1 LNTHGPNFISMNEKL
16 PHIILALMVS
26 TSLSGCMDAD
36 FSDTDSRTAELQQSL
51 TEANYTIMLKD
62 GEIGVLSKAVS
73 DQRALIEELDSRVNG
88 SLEEDLQNLG
98 DKYLDLKIFSHNSN
112 QTIMAL
118 ESRLNEEIALR
129 EQLQEEW
136 NESEANE
143 PLRDMSNAYLRDA
156 GLWGSDLSETDLS
169 YANLIDANLNGADI
183 SSSDLSYANLIDAN
197 LNGADISSSDLSYAD
212 LEWAYVR
219 YADLNGSDLS
229 ETYLYNTNMEGTGL
243 MGANLSNAYTVG
255 LRLID
260 ANLLGADLSGIGWDG
275 IYWGNTVCPDGS
287 NSDDNGNT
295 CENNT

>member
-1 LNTHGPNFISMNEKL
+1 MKEKL
-16 PHIILALMVS
+16 PHIILVLMIS
-26 TSLSGCMDAD
+26 TSLSGCMDAN
-36 FSDTDSRTAELQQSL
+36 FSDTDSRTADLQQSL

-62 GEIGVLSKAVS
+62 GEIEVLSKAVS

-98 DKYLDLKIFSHNSN
+98 DRYLDLKIFSHNSN

-129 EQLQEEW
+129 EQMQEEW

-143 PLRDMSNAYLRDA
+143 LLRDMSNAYLRDA
-156 GLWGSDLSETDLS
+156 GLWGSDLSET
-169 YANLIDANLNGADI
+169 
-183 SSSDLSYANLIDAN
+183 DLSYANLIDAN

-243 MGANLSNAYTVG
+243 MGANLNNAYTVG

-260 ANLLGADLSGIGWDG
+260 ANLLGADLSGIEWAG

>member
-1 LNTHGPNFISMNEKL
+1 MNTLRPNFIFMKEKL

-26 TSLSGCMDAD
+26 TSLSGCMNAD
-36 FSDTDSRTAELQQSL
+36 FSDTDSRTADLQQSL

-62 GEIGVLSKAVS
+62 GEIEVLSKAVS
-73 DQRALIEELDSRVNG
+73 DQRALIAELDSRVNG

-112 QTIMAL
+112 QTILAL

-129 EQLQEEW
+129 EQMQEEW
-136 NESEANE
+136 NESEANG
-143 PLRDMSNAYLRDA
+143 PLRDMSNAYLSNA
-156 GLWGSDLSETDLS
+156 GLSGSDLSET
-169 YANLIDANLNGADI
+169 
-183 SSSDLSYANLIDAN
+183 DLSYANLIDAN

-229 ETYLYNTNMEGTGL
+229 EAYLYNTNMEGTGL
-243 MGANLSNAYTVG
+243 MGANLNNAYTVG

-260 ANLLGADLSGIGWDG
+260 ANLLGADLSGIEWGG

>member
-1 LNTHGPNFISMNEKL
+1 MKEKL
-16 PHIILALMVS
+16 PHIILILMIS
-26 TSLSGCMDAD
+26 TSLSGCMDAN
-36 FSDTDSRTAELQQSL
+36 FSDTDSRTADLQQSL

-62 GEIGVLSKAVS
+62 GEIEVLSKAVS

-136 NESEANE
+136 NESEANK

-156 GLWGSDLSETDLS
+156 GLGGSDLSETDLS
-169 YANLIDANLNGADI
+169 N
-183 SSSDLSYANLIDAN
+183 ANLIDAN

-212 LEWAYVR
+212 LEWANVR

-243 MGANLSNAYTVG
+243 MGANLNNAYTVG

-260 ANLLGADLSGIGWDG
+260 ANLLGADLSGIEWAG
-275 IYWGNTVCPDGS
+275 IYWGNTICPDGS

>member
-1 LNTHGPNFISMNEKL
+1 MNTLRPNFIFMKEKL

-26 TSLSGCMDAD
+26 TSLSGCMNAD
-36 FSDTDSRTAELQQSL
+36 FSDTDSRTADLQQSL

-62 GEIGVLSKAVS
+62 GEIEVLSKAVS
-73 DQRALIEELDSRVNG
+73 DQRALIAELDSRVNG

-112 QTIMAL
+112 QTILAL

-129 EQLQEEW
+129 EQMQEEW
-136 NESEANE
+136 NESEANR
-143 PLRDMSNAYLRDA
+143 PLRDMSNAYLSNA
-156 GLWGSDLSETDLS
+156 GLSGSDLSET
-169 YANLIDANLNGADI
+169 
-183 SSSDLSYANLIDAN
+183 DLSYANLIDAN

-229 ETYLYNTNMEGTGL
+229 EAYLYNTNMEGTGL
-243 MGANLSNAYTVG
+243 MGANLNNAYTVG

-260 ANLLGADLSGIGWDG
+260 ANLLGADLSGIEWGG

>member
-1 LNTHGPNFISMNEKL
+1 
-16 PHIILALMVS
+16 
-26 TSLSGCMDAD
+26 
-36 FSDTDSRTAELQQSL
+36 
-51 TEANYTIMLKD
+51 MLKD
-62 GEIGVLSKAVS
+62 IEIELLSKTVS
-73 DQRALIEELDSRVNG
+73 DQRAMIEELDSRVNG
-88 SLEEDLQNLG
+88 SLEEDLQNLT
-98 DKYLDLKIFSHNSN
+98 DKYRNLKIFSHNSN

-136 NESEANE
+136 NESESNE

-156 GLWGSDLSETDLS
+156 RLGGSDLSETDLS

-183 SSSDLSYANLIDAN
+183 SSSDLSYA
-197 LNGADISSSDLSYAD
+197 DLY
-212 LEWAYVR
+212 WAYVR

-229 ETYLYNTNMEGTGL
+229 ESNLYNTDMEGTGL
-243 MGANLSNAYTVG
+243 MGADLSNAYTVG

-260 ANLLGADLSGIGWDG
+260 ANLLGADLSGIEWGG
-275 IYWGNTVCPDGS
+275 IYWGNTVCPDGT

>member
-1 LNTHGPNFISMNEKL
+1 MKEKL
-16 PHIILALMVS
+16 PHIILILTIS
-26 TSLSGCMDAD
+26 TSLSGCMDAN
-36 FSDTDSRTAELQQSL
+36 FSDTDSRTADLQQSL

-62 GEIGVLSKAVS
+62 GEIEVLSKAVS

-136 NESEANE
+136 NESEANK
-143 PLRDMSNAYLRDA
+143 PLRDMSNAYLRGA
-156 GLWGSDLSETDLS
+156 GLGGSDLSETDLS
-169 YANLIDANLNGADI
+169 NAD
-183 SSSDLSYANLIDAN
+183 LIDAN

-243 MGANLSNAYTVG
+243 MGANLNNAYTVG

-260 ANLLGADLSGIGWDG
+260 ANLLGADLSGIGWAG